1 MNDQE
6 TREFLEFVN
15 NLSKGQ
21 WFGLPR
27 LTTDEII
34 VRTMPTH
41 DQGAMEVFRVP
52 EGESLGRAKE
62 SMIKAWAERDHGRK
76 AVGGE

>member
-1 MNDQE
+1 
-6 TREFLEFVN
+6 
-15 NLSKGQ
+15 
-21 WFGLPR
+21 
-27 LTTDEII
+27 
-34 VRTMPTH
+34 
-41 DQGAMEVFRVP
+41 VP